1 MNCSLL
7 IHKNWNVFNM
17 RNCLIILFGLWIMLK
32 TDVNADVVTDGTLG
46 DRTTLTG
53 QILSIPP
60 TLGQQV
66 GDRLFH
72 SFQEFNLNAQQ
83 TAIFSGSHEIHTIV
97 SRVTG
102 TQPSFIDGTI
112 RSTIPNADLYLLNP
126 QGIIFGEHAQLDV
139 SGSFFASTADSLH
152 FQDGSQFST
161 QSPQTSVLSVS
172 PVESFGFLSTVPA
185 AIQVRDSHL
194 SVPEGK
200 TLSLIGGGLYFTGK
214 LTSDPRTSTRVY
226 SPPADTLIFPN
237 YSTKIS
243 ATAGTI
249 QLISVSAPG
258 KINPQVAN
266 QQLEQGSINL
276 NQARITTT
284 GHRGGDIWIRSGL
297 LHLHDAQI
305 DSQTLGELTGGDITI
320 QATDIVLHGEQDF
333 SAIVMNTQG
342 VGLGGNIRLRA
353 DNLHISGGGL
363 ILNGSYSAG
372 HSGNTE
378 IHLNNQLA
386 VDGKNL
392 NQFLLPSGIISAA
405 YTTKEP
411 SGNGGNITV
420 TAKDIHLSGGG
431 EIAVSTYGGG
441 RSGNIKITTE
451 NFTAHGIEKTTVYDE
466 ATQKNTNWFV
476 QSGVVSSSLAGSD
489 YLATFRIPRINRAGN
504 AGNIEIFAR
513 DMRLY
518 NSGLIVSDGTQGN
531 AGRIDIHTQRLTL
544 ADMGLIG
551 GSTWGEGRGGVINVN
566 VSNELTISNQYESSE
581 VRSGIFSDSLGDE
594 EYAGDGGNIMI
605 HAGRGITI
613 SGYSTITTETK
624 NASGGNIEIISPRLL
639 VEGAKISTS
648 VTGGKGNGGDIVVL
662 DSQIVILNGA
672 TLTTQA
678 LEGKGGNIR
687 VAAGRFISSPD
698 SVISASSLIGDD
710 GNVSINSPIQEVT
723 NDLFTLPSNFLDA
736 GKLLKEPC
744 YSRGRRNAD
753 SSNLLNS
760 EKKLQLPKPLLRLST
775 SLKRLRAA
783 PSEWYPHF

>member
-1 MNCSLL
+1 
-7 IHKNWNVFNM
+7 M

-32 TDVNADVVTDGTLG
+32 TDVNADVVTDGSLG
-46 DRTTLTG
+46 DRVTLTG
-53 QILSIPP
+53 QTLSIPP

-112 RSTIPNADLYLLNP
+112 RSTLPNANLYLLNP

-152 FQDGSQFST
+152 FQDGSQFSA
-161 QSPQTSVLSVS
+161 QSPQNSVLSVA
-172 PVESFGFLSTVPA
+172 PVESFGFLRNSPA

-194 SVPEGK
+194 SVSEGK
-200 TLSLIGGGLYFTGK
+200 TLSLIGGDLHFTGK
-214 LTSDPRTSTRVY
+214 LVSDPRTSPRIY
-226 SPPADTLIFPN
+226 NPPIDTLVFPN
-237 YSTKIS
+237 YSTKI
-243 ATAGTI
+243 TAAAGMV

-258 KINPQVAN
+258 KIDPLIAN
-266 QQLEQGSINL
+266 RQLEQGAINL
-276 NQARITTT
+276 NQAHISTT
-284 GHRGGDIWIRSGL
+284 GLRGGDISIRSGL

-305 DSQTLGELTGGDITI
+305 DSQTLGELTGGDIAI

-342 VGLGGNIRLRA
+342 IGQGGNVRITA
-353 DNLHISGGGL
+353 DNLHIFGGGL
-363 ILNGSYSAG
+363 ILNGCYGTG
-372 HSGNTE
+372 HSGDTE
-378 IHLNNQLA
+378 IHLNHQLA
-386 VDGKNL
+386 VDGKYL
-392 NQFLLPSGIISAA
+392 SQFLLPSGIISAA
-405 YTTKEP
+405 YATKEI
-411 SGNGGNITV
+411 SGNGGNISV
-420 TAKDIHLSGGG
+420 IAKDIRLSGGG

-441 RSGNIKITTE
+441 HSGNIKITTE
-451 NFTAHGIEKTTVYDE
+451 TFTAHGLEKTTVYDE
-466 ATQKNTNWFV
+466 ATQQDNNWFA
-476 QSGVVSSSLAGSD
+476 QSGVVSNSQAGSG
-489 YLATFRIPRINRAGN
+489 YLEAFRIPRINRAGN
-504 AGNIEIFAR
+504 AGNIEIFAT
-513 DMRLY
+513 DMTLY
-518 NSGLIVSDGTQGN
+518 DSGLIVSDGTQGN
-531 AGRIDIHTQRLTL
+531 AGTIDIHTQRLTL

-566 VSNELTISNQYESSE
+566 VSNELTISNQYQSSK
-581 VRSGIFSDSLGDE
+581 VPSGIFSDSLGDK

-605 HAGRGITI
+605 RAGRITI

-648 VTGGKGNGGDIVVL
+648 VSGGKGNGGDIVVL

-698 SVISASSLIGDD
+698 SVISASSLVGDD
-710 GNVSINSPIQEVT
+710 GNISINSPIQEVT

-753 SSNLLNS
+753 SLNLLNS
-760 EKKLQLPKPLLRLST
+760 ENKLQLLPKPLLRISST

-783 PSEWYPHF
+783 PSEWYPQF